1 MIKMIV
7 VSILI
12 LSGSVS
18 ADPDEERLEEML
30 TNIRAATG
38 FRARNLI
45 LNGTGEASG
54 LETSFLYYFT
64 PDGRFRIDTDNNLK
78 TIVGF
83 DGKTGWLIDYSGM
96 PYPLQGWA
104 LEVEQLIAWFISGYW
119 LDPDSPVELDLSEDG
134 RITAQVPSGVVL
146 ATIEIDSVTSIP
158 NKLIW
163 RIYDADCNVT
173 LEDFHDGIARRVTI
187 KRNGEF
193 TDIKD
198 IELHTKS
205 EISDDIFHPIE
216 SRPNDTVF
224 SKEKDDTIEVRR
236 TDYGLFLIRPR
247 VDGKDVGWFTVD
259 TGAGRN
265 VIDTRYTEHL
275 MMDIVGTSTAIG
287 VGGTIDVNYRQ
298 CKSIEIGP
306 LEIKNPIFYEI
317 DFGESGVD
325 NRGGILGYD
334 FFIRCLVEL
343 DLEEDR
349 ITIYEPDIRN
359 NRDVAWQEF
368 IFHDNIPAV
377 YCLIEGDIKGLFTI
391 DTGSDTNVALHK
403 KFVDDHN
410 LLYDRDV
417 QKVYLGGV
425 GGKIPCFYGSL
436 EWFELAGHRF
446 EHPEVLF
453 AGGDQ
458 GVFTDQVTAGII
470 GRGFLSSFRLLI
482 DYPNQSI
489 AFIEKDQLN

>member
-173 LEDFHDGIARRVTI
+173 LEDFHDGIVRRVTI

-198 IELHTKS
+198 IELHTK
-205 EISDDIFHPIE
+205 
-216 SRPNDTVF
+216 
-224 SKEKDDTIEVRR
+224 
-236 TDYGLFLIRPR
+236 
-247 VDGKDVGWFTVD
+247 
-259 TGAGRN
+259 
-265 VIDTRYTEHL
+265 
-275 MMDIVGTSTAIG
+275 
-287 VGGTIDVNYRQ
+287 
-298 CKSIEIGP
+298 
-306 LEIKNPIFYEI
+306 
-317 DFGESGVD
+317 
-325 NRGGILGYD
+325 
-334 FFIRCLVEL
+334 
-343 DLEEDR
+343 
-349 ITIYEPDIRN
+349 
-359 NRDVAWQEF
+359 
-368 IFHDNIPAV
+368 
-377 YCLIEGDIKGLFTI
+377 
-391 DTGSDTNVALHK
+391 
-403 KFVDDHN
+403 
-410 LLYDRDV
+410 
-417 QKVYLGGV
+417 
-425 GGKIPCFYGSL
+425 
-436 EWFELAGHRF
+436 
-446 EHPEVLF
+446 
-453 AGGDQ
+453 
-458 GVFTDQVTAGII
+458 
-470 GRGFLSSFRLLI
+470 
-482 DYPNQSI
+482 
-489 AFIEKDQLN
+489 